1 MIDNLHDDDDNDEL
15 CDLGSV
21 MMKYDNLLVKAI
33 APTQSVVYNLD

>member
-1 MIDNLHDDDDNDEL
+1 MIANLHNDDGDEL

-33 APTQSVVYNLD
+33 AAT

>member
-15 CDLGSV
+15 YDLGSV

-33 APTQSVVYNLD
+33 ALTRSVV